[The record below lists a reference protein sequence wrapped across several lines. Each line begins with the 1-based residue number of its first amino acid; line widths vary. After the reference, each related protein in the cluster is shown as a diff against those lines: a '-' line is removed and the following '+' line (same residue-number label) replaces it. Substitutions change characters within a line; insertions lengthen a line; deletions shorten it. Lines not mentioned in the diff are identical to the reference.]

1 MNKPAHFPVN
11 LPNFG
16 FSRAA
21 SSALMAGMLL
31 AAVLAWW
38 ARPTVL
44 LSEQRPTVELE
55 TLIPVRFGSWTL
67 LPHTGHQIVNP
78 QQQAVLDKLY
88 TQTVGR
94 IYTDGQGNAVMLS
107 IAYGSKQNDSFALH
121 YPEACYPAQ
130 GFQVGRVWKDTL
142 QTRQGNVAVTRLVTR
157 MGPRVEPVT
166 YWATVGDFV
175 VQRGLDTKLQQ
186 VRYGVKG
193 LVPDGLIFRV
203 STVSTQVE
211 AGHALQD
218 LFLGQLMDELSPT
231 ERRFM
236 AGL

>member
-1 MNKPAHFPVN
+1 M
-11 LPNFG
+11 
-16 FSRAA
+16 
-21 SSALMAGMLL
+21 
-31 AAVLAWW
+31 
-38 ARPTVL
+38 
-44 LSEQRPTVELE
+44 
-55 TLIPVRFGSWTL
+55 
-67 LPHTGHQIVNP
+67 
-78 QQQAVLDKLY
+78 
-88 TQTVGR
+88 
-94 IYTDGQGNAVMLS
+94 
-107 IAYGSKQNDSFALH
+107 
-121 YPEACYPAQ
+121 
-130 GFQVGRVWKDTL
+130 
-142 QTRQGNVAVTRLVTR
+142 
-157 MGPRVEPVT
+157 T

>member
-1 MNKPAHFPVN
+1 MNYPVA

-16 FSRAA
+16 FSRAGA
-21 SSALMAGMLL
+21 GALIGAMLL
-31 AAVLAWW
+31 AALLAWW

-44 LSEQRPTVELE
+44 LSEQRNGIDLE
-55 TLIPVRFGSWTL
+55 TLVPTRFGDWTA
-67 LPHTGHQIVNP
+67 LPHTGQQIVNP

-94 IYTDGQGNAVMLS
+94 TYTDGKGNAVMLS

-142 QTRQGNVAVTRLVTR
+142 HTGQGGVAVTRLITR
-157 MGPRVEPVT
+157 MGQRVEPVT

-186 VRYGVKG
+186 IRYGVRG

-203 STVSTQVE
+203 STVSAQVD
-211 AGHALQD
+211 AGFALQNT
-218 LFLGQLMDELSPT
+218 FVGQLMDELAP
-231 ERRFM
+231 EHRYFM